1 MDEKDKAKAKAK
13 ADYDEGYRKGVE
25 NYKNREGNRVEKFIT
40 QKIVDP
46 ADKAIFGDQDKDY
59 VEGYKKARQE
69 KLGYKKGGSVSASRR
84 ADGCAQRGK
93 TRGKIV

>member
-1 MDEKDKAKAKAK
+1 MADSKVDKAK

-25 NYKNREGNRVEKFIT
+25 NYKDREGNRVEKFIT

-46 ADKAIFGDQDKDY
+46 ADKLIFGDQDKSY

-69 KLGYKKGGSVSASRR
+69 KLGYKKGGSVGSASKR
-84 ADGCAQRGK
+84 ADGCVQRGK